1 VAQHQ
6 RILDISI
13 VALSAL
19 ALIFIGFLRSD
30 FASFPLVVFL
40 STLFLFMLPGV
51 VLVRW
56 FFDKSLS
63 GAAIVPI
70 SFTISAGVFA
80 ILGVPFLMLRGSL
93 ELYGWIAGAIVTLSL
108 IGAVLKILC
117 RKPPAQNGAPPVSLS
132 FSSLWVPFALL
143 TIALASMSRLRVR
156 GSLGDI
162 WVYLAWVREFLNADK
177 LALHDPYFGNQIGTS
192 RALINGWLLE
202 QAALSKISSMDP
214 TQLILGYLKPTLV
227 VMSLLAFYALARTLL
242 KSETAALLA
251 SSLYALFFMVNLT
264 FPLLDSFGGEFIGR
278 VAEDKFVAR
287 FLFFPTALIFA
298 YLYLESRKWRYLLVF
313 AFLCW
318 AVVAVHPVGLALIGL
333 CTAGFGLFHLAVNLR
348 DKGAWIRTV
357 SLGGALLSV
366 LLAPFLYLLATGDSL
381 VAVLTSA
388 DLDYS
393 DPEVETNLVFVRSDW
408 HSVLELGDNYY
419 IMQPSLLLN
428 PPILVA
434 LVVGLPFLFWR
445 LKRSL
450 ASQLL
455 VGTMLVS
462 TTVCYVPPIAT
473 FFGNHIVL
481 PGQMWRMAWPIPLA
495 ALMIVSWMVW
505 EMTRYAQISWDNSGS
520 SHRVTKFLPLVVL
533 CTLMVVSA
541 PASVAKAKKVYSA
554 VSIARGAPSCSDP
567 IFRWIG
573 NNIQET
579 SVVLA
584 PDYVNVCIPAYSAQ
598 ANVVSLRSGLVLRH
612 LTILNKHAPGEIEV
626 PQGAL
631 DVRRFFLFSAAED
644 KFQIIQRYEADYVM
658 VGAGSRLGDTLKS
671 QSGFTAIDTPGES
684 YALYAVDR
692 SKLRREVR

>member
-1 VAQHQ
+1 
-6 RILDISI
+6 

-19 ALIFIGFLRSD
+19 ALIFISFLRSH

-63 GAAIVPI
+63 GAAMVPI

-108 IGAVLKILC
+108 IGAVLKILW
-117 RKPPAQNGAPPVSLS
+117 RRPPAQNGAPPVSLS
-132 FSSLWVPFALL
+132 FSSLWVPFVLL

-227 VMSLLAFYALARTLL
+227 VMSLLAFYALAKTLL

-357 SLGGALLSV
+357 SLGGTLLSV
-366 LLAPFLYLLATGDSL
+366 LLAPLLYLLATGDSF

-408 HSVLELGDNYY
+408 HSVLELRDNYY

-434 LVVGLPFLFWR
+434 LVVGLPFSFWR

-481 PGQMWRMAWPIPLA
+481 PGQMWRMAWPISLA
-495 ALMIVSWMVW
+495 ALLIVSWMVW
-505 EMTRYAQISWDNSGS
+505 EMTRYAQIGWDNSGS

-584 PDYVNVCIPAYSAQ
+584 PDYVNVCIPVYSAQ
-598 ANVVSLRSGLVLRH
+598 ANVVSLRSGPVLRH

-631 DVRRFFLFSAAED
+631 DVRRFFLSSAAED
-644 KFQIIQRYEADYVM
+644 RFQIIQRYEADYVM

-671 QSGFTAIDTPGES
+671 QPGFTAIDTPGET